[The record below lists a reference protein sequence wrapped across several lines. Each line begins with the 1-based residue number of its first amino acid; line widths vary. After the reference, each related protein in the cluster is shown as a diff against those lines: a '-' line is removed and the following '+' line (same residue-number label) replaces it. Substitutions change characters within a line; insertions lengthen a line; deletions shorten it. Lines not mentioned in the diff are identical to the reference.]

1 MPNTARLNSLTD
13 LLPVTWTKVQ
23 GTILFADIKGFFPI
37 SERLSLDELG
47 KLVAQLYG
55 FWGEEI
61 RRQRGEVVNHVY
73 DSVLGLFRQGGCGG
87 KDPEWCATAAAFHIT
102 KGLTQIRSDFSLNV
116 GVQAGEFLEGTWEEQ
131 GRTMRTLLGTLVNR
145 AAMMVNSKAGG
156 IFAAKHVVD
165 VLGPRVKSER
175 CTIKGPGPESEETI
189 FRLTSLVL

>member
-1 MPNTARLNSLTD
+1 MPNTVRLTSLTD
-13 LLPVTWTKVQ
+13 QLPVSWTKVR

-37 SERLSLDELG
+37 SERLSLDDLG
-47 KLVAQLYG
+47 KLIAHLYG

-102 KGLTQIRSDFSLNV
+102 RGISQIRSDFSLNV
-116 GVQAGEFLEGTWEEQ
+116 GVLSGEFLEGVWQEQ
-131 GRTMRTLLGTLVNR
+131 GRPMHTLLGTLVNR

-156 IFAAKHVVD
+156 IFATKNVVE

-175 CTIKGPGPESEETI
+175 CTIKGIGGESEETI